1 MRSIARG
8 LVEYKFDEAKAKELL
23 KKAGYEDTNGN
34 GIVDKD
40 GKDLE
45 LTLTV
50 PTGDTVREKTGTI
63 IQDNL
68 AKIGIKI
75 NLENLEFKATMNKV
89 VGNHEFDL
97 YLMGNT
103 LDADPDPT
111 PNWYSTQASDEKGV
125 FGWNIAGFK
134 SEEADKLMD
143 ENRKAI
149 KQEDRA
155 KILNDFGKLLNQEL
169 PWIPLYASD
178 IVKAYNKGLKNFE
191 PNTFVDFY
199 NVEKWEL
206 EK

>member
-1 MRSIARG
+1 M
-8 LVEYKFDEAKAKELL
+8 EYSKTLSCNA
-23 KKAGYEDTNGN
+23 
-34 GIVDKD
+34 
-40 GKDLE
+40 LE
-45 LTLTV
+45 T
-50 PTGDTVREKTGTI
+50 
-63 IQDNL
+63 
-68 AKIGIKI
+68 
-75 NLENLEFKATMNKV
+75 
-89 VGNHEFDL
+89 
-97 YLMGNT
+97 
-103 LDADPDPT
+103 
-111 PNWYSTQASDEKGV
+111 EKGV